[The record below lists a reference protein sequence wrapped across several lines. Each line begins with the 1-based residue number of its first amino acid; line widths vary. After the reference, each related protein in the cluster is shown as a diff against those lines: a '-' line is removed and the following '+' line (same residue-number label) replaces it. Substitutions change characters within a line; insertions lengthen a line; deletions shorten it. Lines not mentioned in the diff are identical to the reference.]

1 MDIFCLECGK
11 SILLR
16 DNGYGEIS
24 TPLQYYTQPC
34 QFQIIAAV
42 GSRIQLNFI
51 KIFITEIDVNTKV
64 KIYEGNIAGNLPN
77 RTYSSGLSSY
87 PFSFLSNGNEV
98 LVITEDRPGSSR
110 QWSLKFEYY
119 VSHAKYVRFGIFR

>member
-1 MDIFCLECGK
+1 MFCLECGK
-11 SILLR
+11 RILLR

-42 GSRIQLNFI
+42 GTRIQLNFV
-51 KIFITEIDVNTKV
+51 KILNTELDVNTKV
-64 KIYEGNIAGNLPN
+64 KIYEGNITGNLPN
-77 RTYSSGLSSY
+77 RTYSSELSFY

-98 LVITEDRPGSSR
+98 FVITEDRPAISR
-110 QWSLKFEYY
+110 QWSL
-119 VSHAKYVRFGIFR
+119 